1 MNPCIPDWNFESDLP
16 NSNNKRLMGQDNELV
31 ELLWQ
36 NGQVVLHSQTQR
48 KHVPNPCDSRSQVH
62 KNDQPRGGTT
72 AAAAA
77 AATLSYGNCSN
88 LIHDDETVSWIQY
101 PVEDS
106 FDKDFFSN
114 FFSELPSSDPMEADN
129 NKPNRQLDQQQ
140 QQQQQFVKSSAAA
153 STAIHNMTANSQQLN
168 VSSAE
173 PEIRG
178 IPMPPP
184 KFQLDSAQQRKN
196 SEGLSK
202 VLNFSH
208 ETEHTGVKKSG
219 GNLIQREV
227 KECSGMTV
235 GSSYCGSNQVRN
247 DIDFS
252 RGSSNGFGA
261 TTTGLSAG
269 TSKDDVR
276 KAIVQNEKG
285 KAETIE
291 PTVTVTSSSGG
302 SESCF
307 DRTCKQSSG
316 VISSHKR
323 KSRDGEDYECQS
335 EAAGNKPTQQ
345 SGSSR
350 RTRAAEVHNLSER
363 RRRDRINEKMR
374 ALQELIPHSNK
385 TDKASMLD
393 EAIEYLKSLQLQ
405 LQVFQVMWMGSGM
418 APMMFPGIQHY
429 MSRMGM
435 AMAPPALPPIHNTLH
450 LPRVPVVD
458 QSMSMVPSQNQAAT
472 CQTQQLNP
480 VNYQHHMQNP
490 TFSDQYARFLG
501 FHPMQ
506 TASQPMN
513 MFGYGSQTTQQ
524 SPMVLAPSS
533 SSIPLNEGA
542 ATTNNTCLSGKMG

>member
-1 MNPCIPDWNFESDLP
+1 MNFESDLP
-16 NSNNKRLMGQDNELV
+16 ISNHRKLLGQDNELV

-36 NGQVVLHSQTQR
+36 NGQVVLHSQTHR
-48 KHVPNPCDSRSQVH
+48 KHVPNLCESRQVH
-62 KNDQPRGGTT
+62 KNDQPTLRGGT
-72 AAAAA
+72 AAS
-77 AATLSYGNCSN
+77 LSYGNSSN

-101 PVEDS
+101 PIEDS
-106 FDKDFFSN
+106 FEKEFFSN

-129 NKPNRQLDQQQ
+129 NKPNRQLDQH
-140 QQQQQFVKSSAAA
+140 QQQFVKSNAAV
-153 STAIHNMTANSQQLN
+153 SPAIHNMTANSQQLN
-168 VSSAE
+168 VSSAP
-173 PEIRG
+173 PEFRG
-178 IPMPPP
+178 NPMPPP
-184 KFQLDSAQQRKN
+184 KFQFDSAQQNKS

-202 VLNFSH
+202 VLNFSPV
-208 ETEHTGVKKSG
+208 TEHTVGKKSG

-252 RGSSNGFGA
+252 RVSSNGFGT

-269 TSKDDVR
+269 TSKDDAR

-285 KAETIE
+285 KTETIE
-291 PTVTVTSSSGG
+291 PTITSSSGG

-307 DRTCKQSSG
+307 DRTCKQPTG

-323 KSRDGEDYECQS
+323 KSRARDAEDYECQS
-335 EAAGNKPTQQ
+335 EPVELQPAAGNKPTQQ

-350 RTRAAEVHNLSER
+350 RTRAAAVHNLSER

-374 ALQELIPHSNK
+374 ALQELIPHCNK

-405 LQVFQVMWMGSGM
+405 LQVMWMGNGM

-435 AMAPPALPPIHNTLH
+435 AMGPPALPSIHNTLH
-450 LPRVPVVD
+450 LSRVPVVD
-458 QSMSMVPSQNQAAT
+458 QSMSMAPSQNQAAT

-480 VNYQHHMQNP
+480 VNYQQLMQNP
-490 TFSDQYARFLG
+490 TFSEQYARFLG
-501 FHPMQ
+501 FHHMQ

-524 SPMVLAPSS
+524 SPLVLDPSS
-533 SSIPLNEGA
+533 SSRPLTGGA
-542 ATTNNTCLSGKMG
+542 ATTKNTSPSGKMG